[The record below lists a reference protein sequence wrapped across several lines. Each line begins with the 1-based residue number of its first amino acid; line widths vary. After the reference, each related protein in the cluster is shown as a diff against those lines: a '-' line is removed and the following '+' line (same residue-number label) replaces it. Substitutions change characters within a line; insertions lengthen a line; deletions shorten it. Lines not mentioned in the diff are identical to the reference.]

1 MKTYYYFLIAAFVL
15 VAGGCSK
22 NDDDDASGGTNGT
35 GTSTINIDSQWQY
48 FAKINGTSFSKV
60 IGATV
65 GGAYST
71 SSQTAIPPDSSNAAY
86 GSVLMDASLTNEY
99 FDVTRN
105 GHHFLG
111 SSAENS
117 EFLDFF
123 SAGNYS
129 YTTEEVNGVS
139 ISWRDETTGTIWTT
153 YNGSSDQTG
162 SEFVI
167 EQVKVLSTQFE
178 YTIKVLAHFNCK
190 LYDGSGNS
198 KTVTEGKFVGQYSN
212 D

>member
-1 MKTYYYFLIAAFVL
+1 MKSNLNFLIAAFVL

-22 NDDDDASGGTNGT
+22 DDNDSATNSTGGTGA
-35 GTSTINIDSQWQY
+35 STINIDSPWQY
-48 FAKINGTSFSKV
+48 SAKIDGTSYSKI
-60 IGATV
+60 IGTTV

-86 GSVLMDASLTNEY
+86 GSTLMDASLTDLY
-99 FDVTRN
+99 FDMTRN

-111 SSAENS
+111 SSAENT

-123 SAGNYS
+123 TAGNYN
-129 YTTEEVNGVS
+129 YTTEEINGVS

-153 YNGSSDQTG
+153 YNGSADQTG
-162 SEFVI
+162 SAFVI
-167 EQVKVLSTQFE
+167 EQVKVLSSQFE

-198 KTVTEGKFVGQYSN
+198 KTVTEGKFVGQFSN